1 MLNSIKN
8 GPGVRRRHGL
18 HEQNASGPNRK
29 VSVHGPERQRCIFSV
44 YYTLHQVPQGWRLL
58 VHGMHRVGLAS
69 RSISS
74 TAGRGAVRVSRRRLA
89 TEASEASTVTPKKK
103 PRIFR
108 RIFWATATLTGT
120 FYVGSTFA
128 SFNNQTYYNFFN
140 DHVPLGQSMLEYAE
154 THNWDTLT
162 VATAIEYTKD
172 AIISVQRFVTDSIN
186 GVPSA
191 IENVKHVAEQKASE
205 ARDAA
210 VKTYE
215 SSKERARAVASDIK
229 TDVQKVEEKITG
241 KQDALEKH
249 REQQISDELLELV
262 HQAENA
268 LAGKIPPPV
277 IPAAPAPAPAPALVP
292 TDTVKALETPPENPL
307 VSPAPEKVADN
318 VYTEPLPVGFEPP
331 PGFQRPAPPPKKE
344 APPPELPAALPL
356 IAPSIADVSDPIIK
370 HLASTID
377 DLASYLKSNPNAAS
391 QITPVLEAA
400 KGDLSSLVERIE
412 TVKDEERAGLQATMD
427 EQTREY
433 TIKMIELEM
442 EAQDKLDS
450 QEDEF
455 RKAFDQHQ
463 VELTRAYREK
473 LDNELKTHLE
483 IINERLKEEVIAQ
496 GIELQ
501 RRWIREIKV
510 RVEQERGGRLA
521 KLDELST
528 QLKRLERIALDNSVY
543 LDENIRIHALWTAV
557 RALSS
562 SALSSPVRQP
572 FREELRMLRHIAT
585 AREDPVTSAALD
597 ALESTEVPDVGV
609 EPFADL
615 ASWFTTSVAPKVS
628 NVALVPDQDA
638 GLLSHLASHLLSSF
652 RFKRHGLISGDDVLS
667 VLARAE
673 YYLNEKDLD
682 SATRELNQ
690 LKGTAQVLLSDW
702 LEAARRRLEVQQ
714 ALEVVQTQATLTSL
728 LLV

>member
-1 MLNSIKN
+1 
-8 GPGVRRRHGL
+8 
-18 HEQNASGPNRK
+18 
-29 VSVHGPERQRCIFSV
+29 
-44 YYTLHQVPQGWRLL
+44 
-58 VHGMHRVGLAS
+58 MHRVGLAS
-69 RSISS
+69 RSVSS
-74 TAGRGAVRVSRRRLA
+74 TAGRGAVRMSRRRLA
-89 TEASEASTVTPKKK
+89 TEAAEASTETPKKK

-108 RIFWATATLTGT
+108 RIFWTTATLTGT

-154 THNWDTLT
+154 THSWDTLT

-172 AIISVQRFVTDSIN
+172 AIISVQRFVTESIN
-186 GVPSA
+186 GAPTA
-191 IENVKHVAEQKASE
+191 IENAKHVAEKKAGE
-205 ARDAA
+205 ARDVA

-215 SSKERARAVASDIK
+215 SSKERAKAVASTIK
-229 TDVQKVEEKITG
+229 TDVQKVEDKITG

-249 REQQISDELLELV
+249 REQQISDELLQLV
-262 HQAENA
+262 HQAEDA
-268 LAGKIPPPV
+268 LAGKIPPPAAP
-277 IPAAPAPAPAPALVP
+277 PAPVPAPASVEAAK
-292 TDTVKALETPPENPL
+292 TLETPPETPP
-307 VSPAPEKVADN
+307 VSSAPEKVADN

-344 APPPELPAALPL
+344 VPPPEPPAALPL

-370 HLASTID
+370 HLAGTID

-400 KGDLSSLVERIE
+400 KGDLSSLVEKIE
-412 TVKDEERAGLQATMD
+412 TVKDEERLGLQAKMD

-473 LDNELKTHLE
+473 LDNELRTHLE

-528 QLKRLERIALDNSVY
+528 QLKRLERVALDNSVY

-557 RALSS
+557 RTLSS
-562 SALSSPVRQP
+562 SALTSPVRKP
-572 FREELRMLRHIAT
+572 FREELRILRHVAT
-585 AREDPVTSAALD
+585 AREDPVASAALD

-628 NVALVPDQDA
+628 KVALVPDQDA

-652 RFKRHGLISGDDVLS
+652 RFKRHGLVSGDDVLS

-714 ALEVVQTQATLTSL
+714 ALEVVQTQATLASL

>member
-1 MLNSIKN
+1 
-8 GPGVRRRHGL
+8 
-18 HEQNASGPNRK
+18 
-29 VSVHGPERQRCIFSV
+29 
-44 YYTLHQVPQGWRLL
+44 
-58 VHGMHRVGLAS
+58 MHRVGLAS
-69 RSISS
+69 RSMSS

-108 RIFWATATLTGT
+108 RIFWTTATLTGT
-120 FYVGSTFA
+120 FYVGSTFV

-154 THNWDTLT
+154 THHWDTLT

-172 AIISVQRFVTDSIN
+172 AVISVQRFVTNSIN
-186 GVPSA
+186 GAPSA
-191 IENVKHVAEQKASE
+191 IENAKHMAEQKAGE

-215 SSKERARAVASDIK
+215 SSKERAKAVASNIK
-229 TDVQKVEEKITG
+229 TDVRKVEDKITG
-241 KQDALEKH
+241 KQDVLEKH
-249 REQQISDELLELV
+249 REQQIADELLELV
-262 HQAENA
+262 HQAEDA
-268 LAGKIPPPV
+268 LAGKIPPPAV
-277 IPAAPAPAPAPALVP
+277 PAAPAPAPA
-292 TDTVKALETPPENPL
+292 DTPKALETPPESPP
-307 VSPAPEKVADN
+307 VIPAPEKVADN

-344 APPPELPAALPL
+344 APPPEPPAALPL

-370 HLASTID
+370 HLAGTID

-400 KGDLSSLVERIE
+400 KGDLSSLVDKIE
-412 TVKDEERAGLQATMD
+412 TVKDEERAGLQAKMD

-463 VELTRAYREK
+463 VELTRAYRAK

-557 RALSS
+557 RTLTS
-562 SALSSPVRQP
+562 SALSSPVRKP
-572 FREELRMLRHIAT
+572 FREELRILRHVAT

-652 RFKRHGLISGDDVLS
+652 RFKRHGLVSGDDVLS

-714 ALEVVQTQATLTSL
+714 VLEVVQTQATLASL

>member
-1 MLNSIKN
+1 
-8 GPGVRRRHGL
+8 
-18 HEQNASGPNRK
+18 
-29 VSVHGPERQRCIFSV
+29 
-44 YYTLHQVPQGWRLL
+44 
-58 VHGMHRVGLAS
+58 MHRVGLAS

-74 TAGRGAVRVSRRRLA
+74 TGRGAVRVSRRRLA

-108 RIFWATATLTGT
+108 RIFWTTATLTGT

-154 THNWDTLT
+154 THSWDTLT

-172 AIISVQRFVTDSIN
+172 AVISVQRFVTESIN
-186 GVPSA
+186 GAPTA
-191 IENVKHVAEQKASE
+191 IEKAKHVAEKKAGE

-215 SSKERARAVASDIK
+215 SSKERAKGVVSTIK
-229 TDVQKVEEKITG
+229 TDVQKVEDKITG
-241 KQDALEKH
+241 KQDVLEKH
-249 REQQISDELLELV
+249 REQQIADELLQLV
-262 HQAENA
+262 HQAEDA
-268 LAGKIPPPV
+268 LAGKIPPPA
-277 IPAAPAPAPAPALVP
+277 AAPAPTPAPASV
-292 TDTVKALETPPENPL
+292 DTAKALETPPEIPPA
-307 VSPAPEKVADN
+307 SPAPEKVADN

-344 APPPELPAALPL
+344 TPPPEPPAALPL

-370 HLASTID
+370 HLAGTID

-412 TVKDEERAGLQATMD
+412 TVKDEGRIGLQAKMD

-473 LDNELKTHLE
+473 LDNELRTHLE

-528 QLKRLERIALDNSVY
+528 QLKRLERVALDNSVY

-557 RALSS
+557 RTLSS
-562 SALSSPVRQP
+562 SALTSAVRKP
-572 FREELRMLRHIAT
+572 FREELRILRHVAT

-652 RFKRHGLISGDDVLS
+652 RFKRHGLVSGDDVLS

-673 YYLNEKDLD
+673 YHLNEKDLD

-714 ALEVVQTQATLTSL
+714 ALEVVQTQATLASL